1 MLPEYQYMGYRYTPW
16 EDKDID
22 VIKIWHYIKI
32 PVDGKEIQGPWSPYV
47 TPTLEQFQ
55 EFILEWEYGKVD

>member
-1 MLPEYQYMGYRYTPW
+1 MDVLLQNKIQ
-16 EDKDID
+16 DKDID